1 MKPPINILI
10 MLGDYLLILRKKIW
24 ILALI
29 FILVV
34 GSTALITSRQSP
46 VYQASC
52 KIRYRKDISSS
63 LLTPGSP
70 LYLLSPAYYDSIT
83 FETERYVIES
93 KEIAEGVVDTLGL
106 ASPKEGAERNS
117 WINRVQSS
125 LSVSRVKGA
134 RIYMITARAG
144 DPDLAQALANT
155 AAAVY
160 IDFNLEERKESA
172 QDTFKL
178 LTRQIEDLKL
188 KIKSSETAK
197 IQYLDEEGLPG
208 IEKSL
213 RFQSGGGSGGVGE
226 GNLLIS
232 LRDQKLTAE
241 IFREKLLN
249 KYKEKHPRV
258 KEEVRR
264 IKVLSDK
271 IKEEEDRIIQN
282 QKKAIEYGILQREA
296 RANQELYDILI
307 KKLRELDISS
317 SGVKSNIEII
327 EKAER
332 PGRPISPRIKQ
343 NLILASILGLFLG
356 VGAIVTVSYFDPTIQ
371 TAEEVESIVNLPVLT
386 IMPRIKVPSSITK
399 EEQPGFISRVSEL
412 APSSQDVEAFKRLRT
427 NIRASDFSAGASA
440 LLITS
445 PTPREGKTTIACNL
459 AITMAQA
466 GSRTIL
472 IDADLRRPTINRVFK
487 LNNKSG
493 LSSYLKGGL
502 SLDDV
507 IQVSSVPGLSIIPS
521 GPIPPNPSELLESD
535 CFSRLIEELKQRFD
549 RILFDSPPAGPLTDA
564 TIIGALMERI
574 ILVISSGQVDKKFI
588 ISTKQQLERGGVG
601 IYGVVLNNIEM
612 SFRSYHYYQGVYM
625 YHNVVR

>member
-1 MKPPINILI
+1 MRPPINILI
-10 MLGDYLLILRKKIW
+10 VLGDYLLILRKKIW
-24 ILALI
+24 ILILI

-34 GSTALITSRQSP
+34 GSTALVTFRQSP
-46 VYQASC
+46 IYQASC

-83 FETERYVIES
+83 FETERHVIQS

-106 ASPKEGAERNS
+106 ASAEGRINKNS

-125 LSVSRVKGA
+125 LSVSRVKGT

-144 DPDLAQALANT
+144 DPDLVQALANT

-172 QDTFKL
+172 QDTFTL

-188 KIKSSETAK
+188 KIKRSETAK
-197 IQYLDEEGLPG
+197 IRYLDEEGMPG

-213 RFQSGGGSGGVGE
+213 RFQSVGGLDGVGE

-232 LRDQKLTAE
+232 LRDQKMKAE
-241 IFREKLLN
+241 IAREKLWN

-258 KEEVRR
+258 KEVVRQ
-264 IKVLSDK
+264 IKVLSEK
-271 IKEEEDRIIQN
+271 IKEEEGRIIQT

-296 RANQELYDILI
+296 RANQDLYDILI

-327 EKAER
+327 ERAER
-332 PGRPISPRIKQ
+332 PGRPISPRIQQ
-343 NLILASILGLFLG
+343 NLILASILGFLLG
-356 VGAIVTVSYFDPTIQ
+356 VGAIVAVSYFDPTIQ
-371 TAEEVESIVNLPVLT
+371 TLDEVESIVNLPVLT
-386 IMPRIKVPSSITK
+386 VLPRIKVPASIPK
-399 EEQPGFISRVSEL
+399 EERPEFISRISEI
-412 APSSQDVEAFKRLRT
+412 APSSQEVETFRRLRT
-427 NIRASDFSAGASA
+427 NIRISDFSTGAIA

-445 PTPREGKTTIACNL
+445 PTPGEGKTTIACNL

-466 GSRTIL
+466 GYRTIL
-472 IDADLRRPTINRVFK
+472 IDADLRRPSINRVFK

-493 LSSYLKGGL
+493 LSSYLQGGL

-507 IQVSSVPGLSIIPS
+507 IQASSVNGLSIIPS
-521 GPIPPNPSELLESD
+521 GPIPSNPSELLESTY
-535 CFSRLIEELKQRFD
+535 SYQLIEELKKRFD
-549 RILFDSPPAGPLTDA
+549 RIVFDSPPAGPLTDA
-564 TIIGALMERI
+564 TIIGALVDGI

-612 SFRSYHYYQGVYM
+612 SLRSYHYYHGAYM
-625 YHNVVR
+625 YA

>member
-1 MKPPINILI
+1 MKPQNNIL
-10 MLGDYLLILRKKIW
+10 MVLGDYLIILRKKIW
-24 ILALI
+24 ILILI

-34 GSTALITSRQSP
+34 GSTAWVTFRQTP

-83 FETERYVIES
+83 FETEKHVIKS
-93 KEIAEGVVDTLGL
+93 KGVAAGVVDTLGL
-106 ASPKEGAERNS
+106 APPENNIERDR
-117 WINRVQSS
+117 WIDRAQAAISI
-125 LSVSRVKGA
+125 SRVKGT
-134 RIYMITARAG
+134 RIYIITAQAN

-188 KIKSSETAK
+188 KIKKSGTAK
-197 IQYLDEEGLPG
+197 IRYLDEEGMPG
-208 IEKSL
+208 IEKTFL
-213 RFQSGGGSGGVGE
+213 PEAGGSLEGAGA
-226 GNLLIS
+226 GNLLS
-232 LRDQKLTAE
+232 NLRNQKLTAE

-258 KEEVRR
+258 KEVVRR
-264 IKVLSDK
+264 INVLDEK
-271 IKEEEDRIIQN
+271 IEEEEDRIIQT

-296 RANQELYDILI
+296 RADQELYNILI

-327 EKAER
+327 ERAER

-343 NLILASILGLFLG
+343 NLILASLLGFLLGL
-356 VGAIVTVSYFDPTIQ
+356 GAIVAVSYFDPTIQ
-371 TAEEVESIVNLPVLT
+371 TSDEVESIVNLPVLSVL
-386 IMPRIKVPSSITK
+386 PRIKAPASTPK
-399 EEQPGFISRVSEL
+399 EEQTGFISRISEI
-412 APSSQDVEAFKRLRT
+412 APSSQEVETFRRLRT
-427 NIRASDFSAGASA
+427 NIRASELSDGAVA

-445 PTPREGKTTIACNL
+445 PTPGEGKTTIACNL

-472 IDADLRRPTINRVFK
+472 IDADLRRPSINRIFK
-487 LNNKSG
+487 LNNESG
-493 LSSYLKGGL
+493 LSSYLQGGL

-507 IQVSSVPGLSIIPS
+507 IQVSSLPGLSIIPS
-521 GPIPPNPSELLESD
+521 GPIPTNPSELLESD
-535 CFSRLIEELKQRFD
+535 YFSQLIEELKKRFD
-549 RILFDSPPAGPLTDA
+549 RIIFDSPPAGPLTDA
-564 TIIGALMERI
+564 TIIGSLVDGI

-601 IYGVVLNNIEM
+601 IYGVVLNNINM
-612 SFRSYHYYQGVYM
+612 SLRSYHYYHGAYM
-625 YHNVVR
+625 YA